1 MTKDELL
8 ASARQALEFPQGSMV
23 IPLNHVEKFL
33 AAQREELLAIKK
45 DMDAQSGRLAELT
58 RVYIKP

>member
-1 MTKDELL
+1 MTQSEML
-8 ASARQALEFPQGSMV
+8 ASARQALEFNQGSMV
-23 IPLNHVEKFL
+23 IPLSHVEKFL

-58 RVYIKP
+58 KVYVKP

>member
-1 MTKDELL
+1 MTKDEML
-8 ASARQALEFPQGSMV
+8 ASARQALEFNQGSMV

-58 RVYIKP
+58 KVYIKP